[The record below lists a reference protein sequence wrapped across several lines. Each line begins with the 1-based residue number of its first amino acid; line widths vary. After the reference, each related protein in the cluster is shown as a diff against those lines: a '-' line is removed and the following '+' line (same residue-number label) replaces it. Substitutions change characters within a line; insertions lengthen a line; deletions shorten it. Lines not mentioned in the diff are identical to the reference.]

1 MPLCLNLEGARTMPR
16 KLSVV
21 PDGSKFGA
29 WLREARTSRGLTM
42 DDVGDRADCT
52 QSAVSNLE
60 RGVRNPSRDMVVRLA
75 RALSNDD
82 MSEASIVRLVNQGL
96 VAAGFQ
102 PMGDTEP
109 DPAHDDLLEAGYSEL
124 SEEARRTIVTLIKQM
139 RKK

>member
-42 DDVGDRADCT
+42 EALAEYADT
-52 QSAVSNLE
+52 ASPVISNLE

-75 RALSNDD
+75 RGLADDD